1 MDATEAA
8 AVLARARQGDS
19 EAFRALVER
28 HSRSVFRLAYRMTG
42 NEQDAEDVVQ
52 ESFLRAYRQLG
63 RFESRANFGTWLY
76 RITANCSVDLVRA
89 RQARHDQVRADPLET
104 VTEAAAND
112 LPDPERLA
120 ESAEINRHVQS
131 ALDLL
136 SPLERAAF
144 TLRHY
149 EGRSIDEIGR
159 TLGLGTSAAKHSV
172 FRAVKKLRQA
182 LQPLRSLA
190 NGHRGRVLQENEP

>member
-1 MDATEAA
+1 MDRMDATESA
-8 AVLARARQGDS
+8 AVLARAQQGDGD
-19 EAFRALVER
+19 AFRALVER
-28 HSRSVFRLAYRMTG
+28 HSRTVFRLAFRMTG

-76 RITANCSVDLVRA
+76 RIVANCSVDLMRA
-89 RQARHDQVRADPLET
+89 KQARHDQTRSESLD
-104 VTEAAAND
+104 EASELPAGD
-112 LPDPERLA
+112 LPGPERLA
-120 ESAEINRHVQS
+120 RSSEIAARVQD
-131 ALDLL
+131 ALAGL

-149 EGRSIDEIGR
+149 EGRSIEEISK

-172 FRAVKKLRQA
+172 FRAVKKLRIV
-182 LQPLRSLA
+182 LQPLRGES
-190 NGHRGRVLQENEP
+190 

>member
-8 AVLARARQGDS
+8 AVLARARRGDGD
-19 EAFRALVER
+19 AFRTLVER

-52 ESFLRAYRQLG
+52 ESFLRAYKQLD

-76 RITANCSVDLVRA
+76 RIAANCSVDLMRA
-89 RQARHDQVRADPLET
+89 KQSRGDRSRGEPLDELNE
-104 VTEAAAND
+104 VSGEM
-112 LPDPERLA
+112 PGPERLA
-120 ESAEINRHVQS
+120 ESAEIERRVGH
-131 ALDLL
+131 ALGAL

-149 EGRSIDEIGR
+149 EGRSIEEISA

-172 FRAVKKLRQA
+172 FRAVRKLRAA
-182 LQPLRSLA
+182 LAPLREAAARREL
-190 NGHRGRVLQENEP
+190 GTTEH

>member
-1 MDATEAA
+1 MDATETA

-19 EAFRALVER
+19 DAFRALVER
-28 HSRSVFRLAYRMTG
+28 HSRRVFRLAFRMTG

-76 RITANCSVDLVRA
+76 RIVANCSVDLMRA
-89 RQARHDQVRADPLET
+89 RQARRDQVRAEPLEPVAESSAVDT
-104 VTEAAAND
+104 
-112 LPDPERLA
+112 PDPERLA
-120 ESAEINRHVQS
+120 KSAEINRHVQT
-131 ALDLL
+131 ALGGL

-172 FRAVKKLRQA
+172 FRAVKKLRTA
-182 LQPLRSLA
+182 LQPLRSA
-190 NGHRGRVLQENEP
+190 

>member
-28 HSRSVFRLAYRMTG
+28 HSRSVFHLAYRMTG

-52 ESFLRAYRQLG
+52 ESFLRAYKQLG

-76 RITANCSVDLVRA
+76 RIAANCSVDLMRA
-89 RQARHDQVRADPLET
+89 KQARHDQVRGDSLD
-104 VTEAAAND
+104 EAGD
-112 LPDPERLA
+112 LPAGDLPGPERLA
-120 ESAEINRHVQS
+120 RSAEIERRVRA
-131 ALDLL
+131 ALADL

-149 EGRSIDEIGR
+149 EGRSIDEISK
-159 TLGLGTSAAKHSV
+159 TLGLGASAAKHSV
-172 FRAVKKLRQA
+172 FRAVKKLRVV
-182 LQPLRSLA
+182 LEPLRGES
-190 NGHRGRVLQENEP
+190 

>member
-1 MDATEAA
+1 MDAIEAA

-19 EAFRALVER
+19 DAFRALVET
-28 HSRSVFRLAYRMTG
+28 HSRSVFRLAFRMTG

-76 RITANCSVDLVRA
+76 RIVSNCSVDLMRS
-89 RQARHDQVRADPLET
+89 RQARHDQVRGDSLDQEGAVELPAADAPG
-104 VTEAAAND
+104 
-112 LPDPERLA
+112 PERIA
-120 ESAEINRHVQS
+120 QSAEIDRRVQD
-131 ALDLL
+131 ALQDL

-149 EGRSIDEIGR
+149 EGRSIEEISD

-172 FRAVKKLRQA
+172 FRAVKKLRIA
-182 LQPLRSLA
+182 LAPLRSQA
-190 NGHRGRVLQENEP
+190 S

>member
-8 AVLARARQGDS
+8 AALARARQGDS

-76 RITANCSVDLVRA
+76 RIVANCSVDLMRA
-89 RQARHDQVRADPLET
+89 KQARHDQTRRESLDAVMA
-104 VTEAAAND
+104 
-112 LPDPERLA
+112 LPAGEEPGPERLA
-120 ESAEINRHVQS
+120 RSA
-131 ALDLL
+131 
-136 SPLERAAF
+136 
-144 TLRHY
+144 
-149 EGRSIDEIGR
+149 
-159 TLGLGTSAAKHSV
+159 
-172 FRAVKKLRQA
+172 
-182 LQPLRSLA
+182 
-190 NGHRGRVLQENEP
+190 

>member
-19 EAFRALVER
+19 VAFRALVET

-76 RITANCSVDLVRA
+76 RIVSNCSVDLMRSK
-89 RQARHDQVRADPLET
+89 QARHDQVRGDSLDLDGAVQLP
-104 VTEAAAND
+104 AAAS
-112 LPDPERLA
+112 PDPERIA
-120 ESAEINRHVQS
+120 QSTEIDRRVQH
-131 ALDLL
+131 ALREL

-149 EGRSIDEIGR
+149 EGRSIDEISE

-172 FRAVKKLRQA
+172 FRAVKKLRLA
-182 LQPLRSLA
+182 LAPLRS
-190 NGHRGRVLQENEP
+190 QES

>member
-1 MDATEAA
+1 MDATETA

-19 EAFRALVER
+19 DAFRALVEK
-28 HSRSVFRLAYRMTG
+28 HSRSVFRLAFRMTG

-76 RITANCSVDLVRA
+76 RIVSNCSVDLMRSK
-89 RQARHDQVRADPLET
+89 QARHDQVRGDSLDQEGAMELPAADMPG
-104 VTEAAAND
+104 
-112 LPDPERLA
+112 PERIA
-120 ESAEINRHVQS
+120 ESAEIERRVQH
-131 ALDLL
+131 ALQEL

-149 EGRSIDEIGR
+149 EGRSIDEISA

-172 FRAVKKLRQA
+172 FRAVKKLRLA
-182 LQPLRSLA
+182 LAPLRSL
-190 NGHRGRVLQENEP
+190 QS